1 MLNGLSQIQTDICLI
16 CGIER
21 KKKTKLIDT
30 ENRLIVAIGGRGW
43 MGEMGKLLFS
53 FFNLNSL
60 N

>member
-1 MLNGLSQIQTDICLI
+1 MWNQ
-16 CGIER
+16 
-21 KKKTKLIDT
+21 KKKKAKLIDT